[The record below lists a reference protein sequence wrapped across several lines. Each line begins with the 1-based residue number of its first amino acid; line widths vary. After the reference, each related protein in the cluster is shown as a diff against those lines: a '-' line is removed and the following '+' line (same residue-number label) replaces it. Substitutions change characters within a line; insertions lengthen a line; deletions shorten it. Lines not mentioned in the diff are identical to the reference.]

1 MNSSNYKFSEVTMKK
16 QFNAI
21 DVLKFVMAM
30 FVVMIHVKPNA
41 HSENLTMV
49 LSPFLSIAVPVFFI
63 ISSMLIFS
71 KLNSNGGGY
80 CTLLKYCKRIGS
92 LYLSWFIIDF
102 WYIWTNKSYFS
113 TGAVNGTTE
122 LFKDLIFST
131 TFPGSWYLS
140 ASVMGVVI
148 VYLLNKIIHPVM
160 VFLMAYL
167 VSYYIGNVELFPDY
181 MHGIYN
187 WYASTFREEVTLS
200 FPAQMVWISIGQML
214 ALYLNRLDGQKKHL
228 LPSLGAI
235 CILAFI
241 ACMLFKC
248 VAVKIVLAV
257 SLVLICLQI
266 DLPSKPIYKRL
277 RNYSILM
284 FFFHFSIAGKM
295 ALLTRYVGDTLLTNW
310 IYYLLVVTVS
320 IAFAEAILRLEKKP
334 FFKILK
340 YTH

>member
-1 MNSSNYKFSEVTMKK
+1 MKK

-41 HSENLTMV
+41 HSEGLTMV
-49 LSPFLSIAVPVFFI
+49 FTPFLSIAVPVFFVV
-63 ISSMLIFS
+63 SSMLIFS
-71 KLNSNGGGY
+71 KLNGDRGA
-80 CTLLKYCKRIGS
+80 LLKYCKRIGL
-92 LYLSWFIIDF
+92 LYLSWFVIDF

-113 TGAVNGTTE
+113 IGVANGGAE
-122 LFKDLIFST
+122 LFKDMIFST

-148 VYLLNKIIHPVM
+148 VYLLNKIMHPVI
-160 VFLMAYL
+160 VFLMAFL
-167 VSYYIGNVELFPDY
+167 VAYYIRNIESLPDN
-181 MHGIYN
+181 MQGAYN

-214 ALYLNRLDGQKKHL
+214 ALYLNRFDGKKKYWL
-228 LPSLGAI
+228 SSLYAI
-235 CILAFI
+235 CILAFV
-241 ACMLFKC
+241 ACMFFNSI
-248 VAVKIVLAV
+248 AISIVLTV
-257 SLVLICLQI
+257 SLVLICLQK

-284 FFFHFSIAGKM
+284 FFFHFCLAGKM
-295 ALLTRYVGDTLLTNW
+295 GIFTRYVGDTLLTNW
-310 IYYLLVVTVS
+310 AYYLMVVAVRVV
-320 IAFAEAILRLEKKP
+320 FAEVVLRLETKP
-334 FFKILK
+334 FFRILK